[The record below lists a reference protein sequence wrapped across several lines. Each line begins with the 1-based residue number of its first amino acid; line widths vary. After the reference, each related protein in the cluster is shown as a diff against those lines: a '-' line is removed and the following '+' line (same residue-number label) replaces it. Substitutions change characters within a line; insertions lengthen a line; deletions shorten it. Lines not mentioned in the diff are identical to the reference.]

1 MAIEKTVFS
10 GLTVSTRGAEIV
22 AWLTANGSEFFDSVE
37 QVSGPNR
44 VKCYKGD
51 KVALEISLGTGSDKT
66 KVYAANGAVSDA
78 AMNNSQDWDYG
89 IKTSKGLLI
98 YYNGQTYKGCV
109 AIVKTNEGGTFIAR
123 RYNGWCGA
131 DFDNS
136 AAIESYSNTGTLPW
150 NLQSDMTVLA
160 PIVASHADTYA
171 DGLYLQLFAQYP
183 NTDSILTINGKK
195 YYSDGVFALEE

>member
-1 MAIEKTVFS
+1 MN
-10 GLTVSTRGAEIV
+10 GL
-22 AWLTANGSEFFDSVE
+22 
-37 QVSGPNR
+37 
-44 VKCYKGD
+44 Y
-51 KVALEISLGTGSDKT
+51 
-66 KVYAANGAVSDA
+66 
-78 AMNNSQDWDYG
+78 WDYG

-98 YYNGQTYKGCV
+98 YFNYTSNLGCV

-123 RYNGWCGA
+123 RWQGWCAA

-136 AAIESYSNTGTLPW
+136 AAIESYVATGTPW
-150 NLQSDMTVLA
+150 NLQSDKTVLA

-183 NTDSILTINGKK
+183 NTDSILTVDGKK

>member
-10 GLTVSTRGAEIV
+10 GQYRETRGAEIV

-37 QVSGPNR
+37 LTSDNIYVR
-44 VKCYKGD
+44 CYKDD
-51 KVALEISLGTGSDKT
+51 KLALEICIAGGTNKT
-66 KVYAANGAVSDA
+66 TVYAANGTSSGI
-78 AMNNSQDWDYG
+78 AMNGLYWDYG

-98 YYNGQTYKGCV
+98 YFGHTQQPGCV
-109 AIVKTNEGGTFIAR
+109 AVVKTNDGGTFIAR
-123 RYNGWCGA
+123 RWQGWCAA

-136 AAIESYSNTGTLPW
+136 AAIESYAATGTPW
-150 NLQSDMTVLA
+150 NHQSDKTVLA

-183 NTDSILTINGKK
+183 NTDSTLTVDGKK